1 MPDTI
6 DRRTDL
12 VQRPPRTPPGFS
24 VTQFVG
30 EEGTEFDAPLAEG
43 LVTDLDA
50 ALREQLL
57 NISVAERKAVVQPDG
72 VLDDGHW
79 ESVAIRFQLG
89 HGGSAYPRPIKA
101 TQPLRL
107 RVRPQVSRV
116 DEGWQ

>member
-1 MPDTI
+1 M
-6 DRRTDL
+6 
-12 VQRPPRTPPGFS
+12 
-24 VTQFVG
+24 
-30 EEGTEFDAPLAEG
+30 
-43 LVTDLDA
+43 TDLDA

-101 TQPLRL
+101 TQPERCTD
-107 RVRPQVSRV
+107 VRTQSAMLYWAPPRHATNRPSLSR
-116 DEGWQ
+116 